1 MCMRAM
7 DTINVNQCKWI
18 LNESKKWNV
27 TMIKWNFAFFN
38 KFGDQRYKQLYGYVH
53 VAKDM

>member
-1 MCMRAM
+1 MRAM

-38 KFGDQRYKQLYGYVH
+38 KFCDQRYKQLYGYVH
-53 VAKDM
+53 IAKDM